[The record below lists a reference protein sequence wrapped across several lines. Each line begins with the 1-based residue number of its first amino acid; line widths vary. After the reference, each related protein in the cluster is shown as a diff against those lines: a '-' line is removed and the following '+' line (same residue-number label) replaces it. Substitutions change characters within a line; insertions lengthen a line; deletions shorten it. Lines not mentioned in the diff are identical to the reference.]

1 MVNDLSTT
9 NDVESL
15 KARVD
20 VLDERLKRK
29 EVKLRHA
36 KDIQTLADTQIEN
49 EYVEAINAKIKLV
62 QELK

>member
-1 MVNDLSTT
+1 MNELSTS

-20 VLDERLKRK
+20 NLDERLKRK
-29 EVKLRHA
+29 EVRLRNA
-36 KDIQTLADTQIEN
+36 RDLQTVADTHIED
-49 EYVEAINAKIKLV
+49 EYVEAINAKLKLV